1 LRRLRQDRLCRRPAD
16 ALNGRWID
24 PELNGDLAHAGA
36 PRLTQRSPYGVSLGL
51 AASRA
56 TDAACLDRLEALCER
71 GLLRV
76 LHEVVPLMLKSD
88 LVRLVFE
95 QNPHLLLSD
104 VERGVASI
112 LEAITVALARG
123 DRVEL
128 RDFGIFSVRT
138 RAARTGLDPR
148 SGTSVAVEK
157 KSYPFFKSG
166 KEIRLRLK
174 QSAI

>member
-1 LRRLRQDRLCRRPAD
+1 
-16 ALNGRWID
+16 
-24 PELNGDLAHAGA
+24 
-36 PRLTQRSPYGVSLGL
+36 
-51 AASRA
+51 
-56 TDAACLDRLEALCER
+56 
-71 GLLRV
+71 
-76 LHEVVPLMLKSD
+76 MLKSD

-112 LEAITVALARG
+112 LESITAALARG

-148 SGTSVAVEK
+148 SGTAVAVEK
-157 KSYPFFKSG
+157 KGYPFFKSG